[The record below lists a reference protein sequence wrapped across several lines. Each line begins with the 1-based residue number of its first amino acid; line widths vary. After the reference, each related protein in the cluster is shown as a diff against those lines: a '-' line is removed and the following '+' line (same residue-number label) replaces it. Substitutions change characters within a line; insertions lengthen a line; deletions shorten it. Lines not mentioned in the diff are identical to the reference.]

1 MMRLKLKVENSFK
14 NDTKK
19 VYKQGILTQDEIE
32 FVIAKL
38 LNQIPL
44 EAKYKDHA
52 LKGDLK
58 AYRECHIKPNLLLMY
73 KIAKENLHLVRLGSH
88 SELFKK

>member
-1 MMRLKLKVENSFK
+1 MRLKLKVENSFK
-14 NDTKK
+14 NDIKK

>member
-1 MMRLKLKVENSFK
+1 MRLKLKVENSFK